1 MRKVLSRAPR
11 QLLYAGLLLLVIPP
25 VLLGA
30 GDRDRVSSSVR
41 RSLELLQQTAATYTD
56 QRDCFSCHHQ
66 ALPSMAVALAASRGF
81 DVSLPQVA
89 WQSKFTANFFL
100 QRSEKLEQGSGVP
113 GGPYTAAYAAL
124 QLAADGA
131 REPEASQLLVTYLRK
146 TRQQDGH
153 WKIQT
158 HRPPLEDS
166 DFTATALSLAALRLH
181 SQDVDAERTG
191 QEIRQAVHW
200 LARNPGHTTEDHV
213 YRLLGIYWGT
223 VDTRRGATTRWS
235 RLFAGRTTPGMEME
249 ERKSFQQTVTLL
261 LKQQHGDGG
270 WSQLENG
277 ASDAYASGQVVAAL
291 LGTGAARPADESIR
305 RGIDYLLG
313 LQKEDGSWH
322 VASRSKAFQ
331 EYFESGFPH
340 QKDQFISVSAS
351 SWATMALVLS
361 RPPRSSRSRRNE
373 EKQDGLSPP

>member
-1 MRKVLSRAPR
+1 MRKVLSGDPR
-11 QLLYAGLLLLVIPP
+11 QLLRAGLLLLAIPAF
-25 VLLGA
+25 LGA
-30 GDRDRVSSSVR
+30 GERDRVARSVM

-81 DVSLPQVA
+81 DVRVPQVV
-89 WQSKFTANFFL
+89 WQSEFTANFFL
-100 QRSEKLEQGSGVP
+100 QRREKIEQGNGVP
-113 GGPYTAAYAAL
+113 GGPYTAAYAAV
-124 QLAADGA
+124 QLAVDGD
-131 REPEASQLLVTYLRK
+131 REPEASQLLVAYLRQ

-181 SQDVDAERTG
+181 SQDDDAEETG
-191 QEIRQAVHW
+191 QEVRQAVHW
-200 LARNPGHTTEDHV
+200 LARAPGQTTEDHV

-223 VDTRRGATTRWS
+223 VDARRGTGIRWP
-235 RLFAGRTTPGMEME
+235 RLFSGRTTPGMELE

-261 LKQQHGDGG
+261 LRQQHEDGG
-270 WSQLENG
+270 WSQRENG
-277 ASDAYASGQVVAAL
+277 SSDAYASGQVVAAL
-291 LGTGAARPADESIR
+291 LGTGAARPGDEAIR
-305 RGIDYLLG
+305 RGIAYLLG
-313 LQKEDGSWH
+313 VQKEDGSWH
-322 VASRSKAFQ
+322 VTSRSKAFQ

-361 RPPRSSRSRRNE
+361 RPERLSRSRRNA